1 MTFDPA
7 EACIYI
13 VLVGETLP
21 VTQKTGS
28 SKNPL
33 DIKKLQ
39 ALPYW
44 GGDGRNHILLNLA
57 RRDLSAD
64 SGNLFDGIDTGRAII
79 VQSTFLR
86 DNFREGFDMIVP
98 PILGPPGGDIWPECA
113 HMLPARR
120 KYLLSFQG
128 EAYKISLF

>member
-1 MTFDPA
+1 MILTGYNSHLTFDPA

-13 VLVGETLP
+13 VLVGEVLS
-21 VTQKTGS
+21 VSNAIAGS
-28 SKNPL
+28 PI

-39 ALPYW
+39 SLPYW

-64 SGNLFDGIDTGRAII
+64 SGKLFYRVDTGRAIV
-79 VQSTFLR
+79 VQSTFFR
-86 DNFREGFDMIVP
+86 DQFRDGFDLIVP
-98 PILGPPGGDIWPECA
+98 PILGPPGGDVWAECA

-128 EAYKISLF
+128 K

>member
-13 VLVGETLP
+13 VLIGEALTAS
-21 VTQKTGS
+21 QKNAES
-28 SKNPL
+28 ANPL
-33 DIKKLQ
+33 DIKKLH

-44 GGDGRNHILLNLA
+44 GGDGRNHVLLNLA

-64 SGNLFDGIDTGRAII
+64 SGNLLEGVDTGRAII
-79 VQSTFLR
+79 VQSTFFR
-86 DNFREGFDMIVP
+86 EHFREGFDLIVP
-98 PILGPPGGDIWPECA
+98 PILGPPGGDVWTECA

-120 KYLLSFQG
+120 KFLLSFQG
-128 EAYKISLF
+128 KA